1 MTSGSIRTDGTG
13 PNGKRVRR
21 GRSGRG
27 RTTGIRRAVAAS
39 AAIVLALC
47 AGLAQADPHPWQL
60 NMARGVTSWSGE
72 PYFLNNVA
80 LGVCVVI
87 GVLVFGAMF
96 IAMFRFRKSRGA
108 VAEKWSHNTKVEIV
122 WTTIPVIILV
132 VLAWMSTGGLVSFA
146 NTTGSQMTVKV
157 TGYQWKWRYDYV
169 DYQGKA
175 IDHVGFMSKL
185 DDLSNETR
193 QLRSGMDPKAV
204 QVDGE
209 NTYLLNVDKPLVV
222 PVGTKIRF
230 VITAGDVIHSW
241 WVPALGWKIDAI
253 PGIVNAAWTNIKEP
267 GTYRGQC
274 AELCGQDHGFMPI
287 VVKALPKAEF
297 EQWLAQ
303 QKAANAPKPA
313 PAAPAAP
320 AAAQPQTPAPGNQ
333 G

>member
-1 MTSGSIRTDGTG
+1 MT
-13 PNGKRVRR
+13 K
-21 GRSGRG
+21 
-27 RTTGIRRAVAAS
+27 
-39 AAIVLALC
+39 
-47 AGLAQADPHPWQL
+47 
-60 NMARGVTSWSGE
+60 GVTEWSHE

-80 LGVCVVI
+80 LGVCTVI

-96 IAMFRFRKSRGA
+96 VAMFRFRKSRGA
-108 VAEKWSHNTKVEIV
+108 VAEKWSHNTMLEVV
-122 WTTIPVIILV
+122 WTTIPVIILI

-146 NTTGSQMTVKV
+146 DTTGSQMTVKV

-169 DYQGKA
+169 NYQGKA
-175 IDHVGFMSKL
+175 IDGVGFVSKL
-185 DDLSNETR
+185 DEQSNDTR
-193 QLRSGMDPKAV
+193 QLGSELDPDAV
-204 QVDGE
+204 KVGDE

-222 PVGTKIRF
+222 PVDTKIRF

-253 PGIVNAAWTNIKEP
+253 PGMVNAAWTNIKVP

-297 EQWLAQ
+297 AQWLAQ
-303 QKAANAPKPA
+303 QEAAGKAPPATPATPASPTPA
-313 PAAPAAP
+313 PASTAAAP
-320 AAAQPQTPAPGNQ
+320 ASASTTAAAAATTPGKQ

>member
-1 MTSGSIRTDGTG
+1 MTSG
-13 PNGKRVRR
+13 
-21 GRSGRG
+21 
-27 RTTGIRRAVAAS
+27 GIRIKAWVATICALFAG
-39 AAIVLALC
+39 AAFANPEP
-47 AGLAQADPHPWQL
+47 GQL
-60 NMARGVTSWSGE
+60 NMTRGVTEWSSE

-87 GVLVFGAMF
+87 GIVVFGAMF
-96 IAMFRFRKSRGA
+96 VAMFRFRKSRGA
-108 VAEKWSHNTKVEIV
+108 VAEKWSHNTTLEIV
-122 WTTIPVIILV
+122 WTTIPVLILI
-132 VLAWMSTGGLVSFA
+132 VLAYLATGGLKSFA
-146 NTTGSQMTVKV
+146 DTTGAQMTVKV

-175 IDHVGFMSKL
+175 IDKVGFMSKL
-185 DDLSNETR
+185 DRESDETR
-193 QLRSGMDPKAV
+193 QLKSGLDPNAV
-204 QVDGE
+204 KVDGY
-209 NTYLLNVDKPLVV
+209 NTYLINVDEPLVV

-267 GTYRGQC
+267 GVYRGQC

-287 VVKALPKAEF
+287 VVKAVPKAEF

-303 QKAANAPKPA
+303 KQQAAQPQPA
-313 PAAPAAP
+313 AQPAAPAPASSAAAPSTAQAAAP
-320 AAAQPQTPAPGNQ
+320 ANSHQ